1 MIANIRLRT
10 LKNSSSPIP
19 IRLYAAPFCSVV
31 GPRLSRAVRGGTIGG
46 MMFVEA
52 IKQLQLSREPDEAVN
67 GTVSSADA
75 QRPHVEAGRAD
86 KQLHG

>member
-1 MIANIRLRT
+1 
-10 LKNSSSPIP
+10 
-19 IRLYAAPFCSVV
+19 
-31 GPRLSRAVRGGTIGG
+31 